1 MYYKTVKKNL
11 SFNEAIEEFI
21 NKHNT
26 IKNDFSIYD
35 PKEVNIDELKFS
47 IEQIQ
52 SNKWEVLVYD
62 NVMNG
67 CLDEIRDMMHDI
79 NLHIDSRFYD
89 EDKLDIAGFWNLFES
104 QFVLMHDE
112 IKYELMKY
120 YVNSLVKL

>member
-11 SFNEAIEEFI
+11 SFNEAIEEFK
-21 NKHNT
+21 KHNI
-26 IKNDFSIYD
+26 IKNDFNVYD
-35 PKEVNIDELKFS
+35 PKEVDINELKFS

-52 SNKWEVLVYD
+52 SNKWEVLVHD

-67 CLDEIRDMMHDI
+67 HLVEIRDMMQDI

-89 EDKLDIAGFWNLFES
+89 EDKMDIAGFWNLFES

>member
-11 SFNEAIEEFI
+11 SFNEAIEEFK
-21 NKHNT
+21 KHNI
-26 IKNDFSIYD
+26 IKNDFNVYD
-35 PKEVNIDELKFS
+35 PKEVDINELKFS

-52 SNKWEVLVYD
+52 SNKWEVLVHD
-62 NVMNG
+62 NVMNEH
-67 CLDEIRDMMHDI
+67 LAEIRDMMQDI

-89 EDKLDIAGFWNLFES
+89 EDKMDIAGFWNLFES
-104 QFVLMHDE
+104 QFILMHDE

>member
-11 SFNEAIEEFI
+11 SFNEAIEEFK
-21 NKHNT
+21 KHNI
-26 IKNDFSIYD
+26 IKNDFNVYD
-35 PKEVNIDELKFS
+35 PKEVDINELNFS

-52 SNKWEVLVYD
+52 SNKWEVPVHD
-62 NVMNG
+62 NVMNEH
-67 CLDEIRDMMHDI
+67 LAEIRDMMQDI

-89 EDKLDIAGFWNLFES
+89 EDKMDIAGFWNLFES
-104 QFVLMHDE
+104 QFILMHDE